1 MKQKQTQKHLAR
13 NLRDKGKSYS
23 EILKLVNVSK
33 STLSLWLRDIPL
45 SSKQL
50 KDLQGRNKSRYLGSK
65 SRQLKRIELTREII
79 SNAKEEAKERAG
91 DELFISGLMLYWA
104 EGTKR
109 GGEMVAFSNSDPNMI
124 ILMMKWFRKIC
135 LVSEDRFRI
144 QLQIHSLHK
153 KENIK
158 KYWSDLVDLPPN
170 QFHKLIIKQTSLGHR
185 KNPLYQGTCCIR
197 ICDKNLF
204 RKIMGWK
211 IGYLDKLGLKD
222 GYSIPE

>member
-1 MKQKQTQKHLAR
+1 MKQTQKHLAR
-13 NLRDKGKSYS
+13 SLRDKGKSYS

-45 SSKQL
+45 SSSQL
-50 KDLQGRNKSRYLGSK
+50 KNLQGRNKSRYLGSK

-79 SNAKEEAKERAG
+79 SKAKTEAKERSG

-109 GGEMVAFSNSDPNMI
+109 GGEMVAFSNSDSNMI
-124 ILMMKWFRKIC
+124 ILMMEWFRKIC
-135 LVSEDRFRI
+135 SVPENKFRI

-153 KENIK
+153 QVNIK
-158 KYWSDLVDLPPN
+158 KYWSGLVNLPLS
-170 QFHKLIIKQTSLGHR
+170 QFHKLIVKKTSLGHR

-197 ICDKNLF
+197 ICDNNLF

-211 IGYLDKLGLKD
+211 IGYLEKIGLKD
-222 GYSIPE
+222 NYVIPQ